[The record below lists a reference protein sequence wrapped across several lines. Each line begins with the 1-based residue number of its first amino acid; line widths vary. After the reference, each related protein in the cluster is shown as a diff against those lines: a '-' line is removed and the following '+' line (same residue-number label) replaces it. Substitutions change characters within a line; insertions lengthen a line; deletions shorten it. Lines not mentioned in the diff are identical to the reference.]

1 MLDVISPKEARTLP
15 GLFCER
21 VRRRPGAV
29 AYTYHDTPSDTWLDL
44 TWSHMGS
51 EIARWQ
57 QAMKKLSLQPGERVA
72 IMANNSPKW
81 VMFEQA
87 ALGLGL
93 VVVPLF
99 VNDRPENVAY
109 VLSDSGSRLL
119 LIENMAQWRELEV
132 VCQRLGDTLN
142 VWSISDCGNGR
153 AKYVEKLLGELTQS
167 QPEVMIDDPD
177 ALATIVY
184 TSGTTGRPKGVMLSH
199 HNILWNA
206 YSGLRAVPIYPDDY
220 FLSFLPLSHT
230 LERSIGYYLPMM
242 AGASV
247 AYARSIP
254 HLAEDLKTIKPSVL
268 ISVPRIY
275 ERIYF
280 KILDQLKNELKRSL
294 FDLAVE
300 IGWLRFQ
307 HQQHGVEWHAKLLL
321 WPLLNK
327 LVAGKIMDK
336 LGGKLRI
343 AICGGAP
350 LSADVGKTFVG
361 LGLNLLQ
368 GYGMTESSPVIS
380 VNLTENNDPL
390 SVGPPLPDVEVSI
403 GENDELLARSPGVM
417 QGYWNNPEASAAMV
431 DTEGWLHTGDKASI
445 EDNRIYITGRI
456 KDVLVLA
463 NGEKISP
470 TDMEMAISTAPV
482 FEQVM
487 VIGDNRPFLSVLV
500 VLSDEAKGRDISE
513 EILLRFISE
522 RIQSFPGY
530 CQIRKL
536 LVVTEPWTIENNM
549 MTPTLKLKRAKI
561 LQAHEAEIETLYR
574 RGDHHHV

>member
-1 MLDVISPKEARTLP
+1 MLDVISPELARTLP
-15 GLFCER
+15 GLLCER
-21 VRRRPGAV
+21 IRRRPGAT
-29 AYTYHDTPSDTWLDL
+29 AYTYHDTPSRTWLDL

-57 QAMKKLSLQPGERVA
+57 RAMKKLALQPGDRVA

-109 VLSDSGSRLL
+109 VLSDSGTRLL
-119 LIENMAQWRELEV
+119 LIENIAQWGEFEA
-132 VCQRLGDTLN
+132 VCQRLGDALH
-142 VWSISDCGNGR
+142 VWSINDCGNGR
-153 AKYVEKLLGELTQS
+153 VAYVEKLLGELTQS
-167 QPEVMIDDPD
+167 LPELAVDDPE

-199 HNILWNA
+199 RNILWNA
-206 YSGLRAVPIYPDDY
+206 YAGLQAVPVFPDDY

-254 HLAEDLKTIKPSVL
+254 QLAQDLETIKPSVL

-275 ERIYF
+275 ERVYL
-280 KILDQLKNELKRSL
+280 KIQGQLKNELKRSL
-294 FDLAVE
+294 FDLATEV
-300 IGWLRFQ
+300 GWLRFQ
-307 HQQHGVEWHAKLLL
+307 HQQGRAEWHAKLLL

-336 LGGKLRI
+336 LGGELRI

-350 LSADVGKTFVG
+350 LSAEVGKTFIG

-380 VNLTENNDPL
+380 VNLTDNNDPA
-390 SVGPPLPDVEVSI
+390 SVGPPLPDVEVRI
-403 GENDELLARSPGVM
+403 GDNDELLARSPGIM
-417 QGYWNNPEASAAMV
+417 LGYWNNAEATTDTV
-431 DTEGWLHTGDKASI
+431 DADGWLHTGDKARI
-445 EDNRIYITGRI
+445 EHDRVYITGRI

-463 NGEKISP
+463 NGEKVSP
-470 TDMEMAISTAPV
+470 TDMEMAISTAPL

-487 VIGDNRPFLSVLV
+487 VVGDNRPFLSVLV
-500 VLSDEAKGRDISE
+500 VLSDEGKGRDISE
-513 EILLRFISE
+513 EVMLKFISD
-522 RIQSFPGY
+522 RIQTFPGY
-530 CQIRKL
+530 CQIRKV
-536 LVVTEPWTIENNM
+536 LVVAEPWTIENDM
-549 MTPTLKLKRAKI
+549 LTPTLKLKRENI
-561 LQAHEAEIETLYR
+561 LQAYAKEIKGLYQKR
-574 RGDHHHV
+574 DTDV

>member
-1 MLDVISPKEARTLP
+1 M
-15 GLFCER
+15 
-21 VRRRPGAV
+21 
-29 AYTYHDTPSDTWLDL
+29 
-44 TWSHMGS
+44 
-51 EIARWQ
+51 
-57 QAMKKLSLQPGERVA
+57 
-72 IMANNSPKW
+72 
-81 VMFEQA
+81 
-87 ALGLGL
+87 
-93 VVVPLF
+93 
-99 VNDRPENVAY
+99 
-109 VLSDSGSRLL
+109 
-119 LIENMAQWRELEV
+119 
-132 VCQRLGDTLN
+132 
-142 VWSISDCGNGR
+142 
-153 AKYVEKLLGELTQS
+153 
-167 QPEVMIDDPD
+167 
-177 ALATIVY
+177 
-184 TSGTTGRPKGVMLSH
+184 
-199 HNILWNA
+199 
-206 YSGLRAVPIYPDDY
+206 
-220 FLSFLPLSHT
+220 
-230 LERSIGYYLPMM
+230 
-242 AGASV
+242 
-247 AYARSIP
+247 
-254 HLAEDLKTIKPSVL
+254 L

-280 KILDQLKNELKRSL
+280 KIVDQLKNELKRSL
-294 FDLAVE
+294 FDWAVE

-307 HQQHGVEWHAKLLL
+307 HQKHGAEWHPKLLF
-321 WPLLNK
+321 WPLLDK

-390 SVGPPLPDVEVSI
+390 SVGPPLPDVEVRI

-431 DTEGWLHTGDKASI
+431 DADGWLHTGDKARL
-445 EDNRIYITGRI
+445 EDSRVYITGRI

-463 NGEKISP
+463 NGEKVSP

-500 VLSDEAKGRDISE
+500 VLSDEAKGKDISE

-530 CQIRKL
+530 CQVRKL
-536 LVVTEPWTIENNM
+536 LIVTEPWSIENDM
-549 MTPTLKLKRAKI
+549 MTPTLKLKRTKI
-561 LQAHEAEIETLYR
+561 LQAYEAEIEALYR
-574 RGDHHHV
+574 RGEDPRV